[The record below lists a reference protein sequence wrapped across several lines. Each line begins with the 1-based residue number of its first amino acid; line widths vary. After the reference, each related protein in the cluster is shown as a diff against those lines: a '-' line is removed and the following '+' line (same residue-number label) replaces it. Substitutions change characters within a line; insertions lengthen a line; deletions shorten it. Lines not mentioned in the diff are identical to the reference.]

1 MLRVALLIAVV
12 ALAGPACAA
21 EFDAG
26 LASCPAFLAS
36 MNSAAQASDATDL
49 VPYRQYLLGFETG
62 YSWQAPA
69 PYDVFAVLG
78 DPPIDKALDAIAA
91 WCSGQE
97 QASFADGL
105 KSMVRKMRTAAP
117 PH

>member
-1 MLRVALLIAVV
+1 VLRGALLIAVV
-12 ALAGPACAA
+12 ALAGPGCAA

-36 MNSAAQASDATDL
+36 MKSAAQASDATDL
-49 VPYRQYLLGFETG
+49 VPYRQYLLGFERG
-62 YSWQAPA
+62 YSWQAAA

-105 KSMVRKMRTAAP
+105 KSVVRKMRTAAP